1 MLEQPKLMI
10 VDTHVHIWE
19 MPPIA
24 PIGPSAPNFNSK
36 PKAHGN
42 AELQLADMDANG
54 VDKTVLVQTSF
65 STWDNEYVAASAIK
79 HPERFVSMGLVD
91 PMDDRNVAQAIYWMD
106 ERNMQGFRFH
116 PQYYSEV
123 DILKRPEND
132 AMFKAIEQREGIVQ
146 IHNRPEHAHQLD
158 YVAAKYPGI
167 TWLIDHMMYPEPNMV
182 PDWEAYKPV
191 LALAKHDN
199 LLMKISDIHNRSES
213 DEQPFTDMHD
223 VIKMSIDA
231 FGIDRVMWGTGYP
244 GYHRVEN
251 GWLSLEDELKLVR
264 EGFDWL
270 TAEERDKYLGENAM
284 RVWSWNSE

>member
-1 MLEQPKLMI
+1 MPRQTI

-24 PIGPSAPNFNSK
+24 SIGPTAPNFTSE

-42 AELQLADMDANG
+42 AELQLDDMDANG

-79 HPERFVSMGLVD
+79 YPHKFVSMGLVD
-91 PMDDRNVAQAIYWMD
+91 PMDDKNSEQAAYWMD
-106 ERNMQGFRFH
+106 ERQMQGFRFH

-123 DILKRPEND
+123 DILKRPENEV
-132 AMFKAIEQREGIVQ
+132 MFKAIEKREGIVQ

-167 TWLIDHMMYPEPNMV
+167 TWIIDHMMYPEPNMA
-182 PDWEAYKPV
+182 PDWDVYKRV
-191 LALAKHDN
+191 LDLAKHDN
-199 LLMKISDIHNRSES
+199 ALMKISDIHNRSES
-213 DEQPFTDMHD
+213 EQHPFSDMHD
-223 VIKMSIDA
+223 VIKMAMDA
-231 FGIDRVMWGTGYP
+231 FGTDRVMWGTGYP
-244 GYHRVEN
+244 GYHRVEH
-251 GWLSLEDELKLVR
+251 GWLSLADELKLVR

-270 TAEERDKYLGENAM
+270 SQEERDKYLGGNAM
-284 RVWSWNSE
+284 RIWNWGLGYA

>member
-1 MLEQPKLMI
+1 MI

-24 PIGPSAPNFNSK
+24 PIGPSAPNFTSK

-79 HPERFVSMGLVD
+79 YPGRFVSMGLVD
-91 PMDDRNVAQAIYWMD
+91 PMDGRNAAQAVYWMD
-106 ERNMQGFRFH
+106 ERHMQGFRFH

-132 AMFKAIEQREGIVQ
+132 AMFTEIEMRAGIVQ

-158 YVAAKYPGI
+158 YVATKYPGI
-167 TWLIDHMMYPEPNMV
+167 TWLIDHMMYPEPNMA
-182 PDWEAYKPV
+182 PNWEVYKPV
-191 LALAKHDN
+191 LALAKHEN
-199 LLMKISDIHNRSES
+199 VLMKISDIHNRSES
-213 DEQPFTDMHD
+213 DALPFTDMHD
-223 VIKMSIDA
+223 VIKMAIDA
-231 FGIDRVMWGTGYP
+231 FRIDRVMWGTGYP
-244 GYHRVEN
+244 GYHRVEH
-251 GWLSLEDELKLVR
+251 GWLSLADELKLVR

-270 TAEERDKYLGENAM
+270 TPDERDKYLGENAM
-284 RVWSWNSE
+284 RVWDWNRE